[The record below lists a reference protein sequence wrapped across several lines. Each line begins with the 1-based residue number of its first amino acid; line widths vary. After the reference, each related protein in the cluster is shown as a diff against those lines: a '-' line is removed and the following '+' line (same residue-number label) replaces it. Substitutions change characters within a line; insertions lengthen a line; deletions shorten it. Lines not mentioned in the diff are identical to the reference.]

1 MPLGAWMGRGWGGG
15 GGGGQGLR
23 KWSVRVQEFKDERVG
38 PRDGEISKR

>member
-1 MPLGAWMGRGWGGG
+1 MPLGAWMVGGG
-15 GGGGQGLR
+15 GGEGGQGLR